1 MYLEQSKNGHLWF
14 VKQLDEKEETKI
26 IKVYT
31 DKDIAKAYIL
41 ASKKQKGK

>member
-1 MYLEQSKNGHLWF
+1 MYLEQSKNGYLWF

-31 DKDIAKAYIL
+31 DKDVAKAYIM
-41 ASKKQKGK
+41 SNKKVKK